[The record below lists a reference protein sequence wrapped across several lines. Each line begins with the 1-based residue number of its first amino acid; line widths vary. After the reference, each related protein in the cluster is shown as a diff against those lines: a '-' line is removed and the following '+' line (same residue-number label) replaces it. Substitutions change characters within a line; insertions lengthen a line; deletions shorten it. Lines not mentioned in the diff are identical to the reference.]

1 MSKVSIVNSPSSPDN
16 KMIYKMVKKAI
27 NQLGGIKSIVKPG
40 QTVALKPNVVTG
52 ELSGAGVTTDKH
64 IIDAIIKLCKKAEA
78 GDISIV
84 EGSGYFTET
93 KKALELSGINE
104 LALENAVKVID
115 VDNDNLIELKVPNP
129 LIIET
134 IKVSKSFMDADVRIN
149 IPVMKTHDQLM
160 VTLGVKNLK
169 GVIPKPIK
177 RYFHHIGVVKAIIDL
192 SKVVPLDLTILD
204 SIVAMEGLGP
214 SFGPKIQLNTIIA
227 STNVWSLDIVASSIM
242 GFDFNELDY
251 LVTAHDHGLI
261 DLNKKIEVIGTPV
274 QKITKKFKRPP
285 TDLEFAEGITVISG
299 GACSACRGTIH
310 SVIYDLNKMNLMGE
324 IRNLLIIV
332 GPNAK
337 LPKDISSTPIIMGR
351 CQKRNENY
359 GCYVSD
365 CPPNNDKMLEAI
377 REVCGI

>member
-1 MSKVSIVNSPSSPDN
+1 MNKVSIVNSPSSPN
-16 KMIYKMVKKAI
+16 NNMIYKMVKKSI
-27 NQLGGIKSIVKPG
+27 DQIGGIKSIVKTG

-52 ELSGAGVTTDKH
+52 ELSGAGVTTDNR

-78 GDISIV
+78 GDIYIV

-104 LALENAVKVID
+104 LAQKNAVEVID
-115 VDNDNLIELKVPNP
+115 VDNDNLIEVKVPNP

-134 IKVSKSFMDADVRIN
+134 IKISKSFMDAGVRIN
-149 IPVMKTHDQLM
+149 IPVMKTHDQLL

-177 RYFHHIGVVKAIIDL
+177 RHFHHIGVVKAIIDL

-214 SFGPKIQLNTIIA
+214 SFGPKIRLNTIIA
-227 STNVWSLDIVASSIM
+227 SKNVWNLDIIASAIM
-242 GFDFNELDY
+242 GFEFNELDY
-251 LVTAHDHGLI
+251 LVTAEDHGLI
-261 DLNKKIEVIGTPV
+261 DLDEKIEVIGTPV
-274 QKITKKFKRPP
+274 NKITKKFKRPP
-285 TDLEFAEGITVISG
+285 TGLDFAEGITVISD

-310 SVIYDLNKMNLMGE
+310 SVIYDLNKMQLMGE
-324 IRNLLIIV
+324 IRNLFIIV
-332 GPNAK
+332 GPNAEV
-337 LPKDISSTPIIMGR
+337 PKDISGTPIIMGR

-359 GCYVSD
+359 GCYISD
-365 CPPNNDKMLEAI
+365 CPPNNDKMLKAI

>member
-1 MSKVSIVNSPSSPDN
+1 
-16 KMIYKMVKKAI
+16 MIYKMVKKAI